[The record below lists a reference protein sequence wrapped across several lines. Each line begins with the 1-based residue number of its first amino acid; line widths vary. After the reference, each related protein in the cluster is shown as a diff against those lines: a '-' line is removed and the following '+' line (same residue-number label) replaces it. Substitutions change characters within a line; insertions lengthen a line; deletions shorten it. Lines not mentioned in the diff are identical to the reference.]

1 MFLPHCQFMFHY
13 HNDDISHMRQLS
25 WPTSAPVEFLFISL
39 NVRGDCCSI
48 RRSSETLTSRRTPPL
63 VLSWYVLDGQVE
75 HSCRLHFTAL
85 AQICFN
91 HLSRGWAAGV
101 QLQRWSEAGPER
113 ERRSP
118 QEDRFYPFMN
128 KTFFFFFFLQPSK
141 ERHFVIQGEHD
152 FFGLCQGGG
161 AVQFD
166 FSIRYDH
173 FQTIENK

>member
-128 KTFFFFFFLQPSK
+128 KTFFFFTTKQRTTLCNSGWTWFFWPLS
-141 ERHFVIQGEHD
+141 GWWS
-152 FFGLCQGGG
+152 G
-161 AVQFD
+161 AVWL
-166 FSIRYDH
+166 
-173 FQTIENK
+173 